1 MLLFLTAAA
10 RHVSEMIAD
19 AASLLA
25 LGHQGT
31 VRLPGL
37 DQDQQGHL
45 QPRFLVGRLPRSLAR
60 VGAILGVPSC
70 SNASRSSSIRNCRPH
85 GTEISPDAC
94 RFLKC
99 FLNAMTQERPIALGI
114 GMSSS
119 YIEQGSEKEGQAAD
133 ADRDGVDSDPG
144 TTGTVHSAH
153 YSGMNKKQPC

>member
-1 MLLFLTAAA
+1 MPLILTAT
-10 RHVSEMIAD
+10 RQVSEMIAD

-45 QPRFLVGRLPRSLAR
+45 QPRFLVGRLPCSLAR

-99 FLNAMTQERPIALGI
+99 FLNPMTQERPIALGI

-119 YIEQGSEKEGQAAD
+119 YIEQGSEKEGQAAAD
-133 ADRDGVDSDPG
+133 ADRNGVGSDPG